1 MKDLP
6 LRTLNKE
13 TFLVPGAT
21 YERLSQLLEL
31 QDIYF
36 GCKNKWINWYKARKN
51 HFLQINSITGWPK
64 SKLPFSKGFNSETKL
79 FWPHVGKAKMRL
91 RGGSFFLKNCKQ
103 TAEKCKQIFENWKKL
118 PPLKPILALPMW
130 GQICIL

>member
-36 GCKNKWINWYKARKN
+36 GSKNAQVNTLIQGRQEQFPADQ
-51 HFLQINSITGWPK
+51 L
-64 SKLPFSKGFNSETKL
+64 
-79 FWPHVGKAKMRL
+79 
-91 RGGSFFLKNCKQ
+91 
-103 TAEKCKQIFENWKKL
+103 
-118 PPLKPILALPMW
+118 
-130 GQICIL
+130 